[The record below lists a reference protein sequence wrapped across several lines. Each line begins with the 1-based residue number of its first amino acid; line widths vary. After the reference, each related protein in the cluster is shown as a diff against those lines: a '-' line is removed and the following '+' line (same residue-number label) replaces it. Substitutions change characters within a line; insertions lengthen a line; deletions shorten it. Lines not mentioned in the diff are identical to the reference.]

1 MSSAAVSDRV
11 QLLKRR
17 IFIRA
22 RARIFWAYVGPC
34 WRYVGRIFALCWAY
48 VGQADVDVL
57 VFLGTAPCACG
68 SGGPLLGLCWP
79 MLGICWTSWG
89 YVGS

>member
-1 MSSAAVSDRV
+1 M
-11 QLLKRR
+11 LG
-17 IFIRA
+17 
-22 RARIFWAYVGPC
+22 IFWAYVGPC

-57 VFLGTAPCACG
+57 VFLGIAPCACG

-79 MLGICWTSWG
+79 MLA
-89 YVGS
+89 